1 MDAANV
7 DLKAFT
13 DEFYCQ
19 ALRRA
24 PAAGARHAAS
34 TCVHET
40 ERLVRDHHAADPGQE
55 RLATRS
61 STAECKWIASE
72 LGPDVP
78 LHFTAFHPDC
88 KMTDIAAHA
97 GRDAHARARDRACVD
112 GLHYVY
118 TGNVHDEAGGTTYCP
133 ACEKRGDRARLV
145 STSAAIDL
153 TDDGRLQVLRRAA
166 RRPLPEVRQALRPAP
181 HPGPPRAS
189 RRLSGAATRATAL
202 GAVAVLLWSAL
213 ALLTVGAKRLPPFQL
228 LALTF
233 AIAGAMGFALAAV
246 ARPLAMG
253 RGAALAR
260 QRRCSPTAALA
271 GYHLCYF
278 VALRNA
284 PAVDASL
291 IAYLW
296 PLLIVLFAG
305 IAHGGLRPAHLAGA
319 ALGLLGTWLVVSTR
333 GALALDAGARR
344 WLCRRRGLRA
354 HLVGLFGR
362 QPALRRRAGG
372 HRHAG
377 LPGDGADS
385 AAPRTCLF
393 ERTVAPAPLE
403 WLAVA
408 LLGLGPVGAAFFLW
422 DYGTKHGNLPLLGV
436 FSYAAPVLSTLLL
449 VAAGGAE
456 PSWQLAA
463 AALLV
468 AGGAALAS
476 WPRK

>member
-1 MDAANV
+1 M
-7 DLKAFT
+7 
-13 DEFYCQ
+13 
-19 ALRRA
+19 
-24 PAAGARHAAS
+24 
-34 TCVHET
+34 
-40 ERLVRDHHAADPGQE
+40 
-55 RLATRS
+55 S
-61 STAECKWIASE
+61 S
-72 LGPDVP
+72 
-78 LHFTAFHPDC
+78 
-88 KMTDIAAHA
+88 
-97 GRDAHARARDRACVD
+97 
-112 GLHYVY
+112 
-118 TGNVHDEAGGTTYCP
+118 
-133 ACEKRGDRARLV
+133 
-145 STSAAIDL
+145 
-153 TDDGRLQVLRRAA
+153 
-166 RRPLPEVRQALRPAP
+166 
-181 HPGPPRAS
+181 
-189 RRLSGAATRATAL
+189 AATRATAL

-233 AIAGAMGFALAAV
+233 GVAAGLGVFLSILRRKSLLAV
-246 ARPLAMG
+246 ARLHASS
-253 RGAALAR
+253 LVL
-260 QRRCSPTAALA
+260 TTVALA
-271 GYHLCYF
+271 GYHFLYF

-333 GALALDAGARR
+333 GALALDAAHAIGYAAAAACALIWSVYSVANRR
-344 WLCRRRGLRA
+344 FADAPVDVVTLACLATAALGGIA
-354 HLVGLFGR
+354 HF
-362 QPALRRRAGG
+362 
-372 HRHAG
+372 
-377 LPGDGADS
+377 
-385 AAPRTCLF
+385 LF
-393 ERTVAPAPLE
+393 ERTLAPAPLE

-449 VAAGGAE
+449 VAAGTAE

-463 AALLV
+463 AAFLV